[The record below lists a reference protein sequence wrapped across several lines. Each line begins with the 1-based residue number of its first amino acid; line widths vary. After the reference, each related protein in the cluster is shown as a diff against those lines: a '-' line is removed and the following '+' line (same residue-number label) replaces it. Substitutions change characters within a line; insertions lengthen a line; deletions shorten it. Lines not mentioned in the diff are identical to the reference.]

1 MSDLANLIPE
11 GLIPVPIGVSL
22 GNAFA
27 CDWVNVGLAEMAWI
41 VVSGSKIAA
50 ASIVCTPQK
59 AYAAAGTGA
68 TALTVNVPIWAG
80 LTIAGVPTPK
90 MTRQADAVNYTTAAT
105 AGVHTVVFQI
115 DPASLGVEGSTP
127 SLGPYNF
134 IGGTYVSLVA
144 DALSVVCYMVPRYA
158 GNPLYAPTYLA

>member
-50 ASIVCTPQK
+50 AAITCTPQK
-59 AYAAAGTGA
+59 AYNAAGGGA

-90 MTRQADAVNYTTAAT
+90 MTRQTDALLYVTAAT

-115 DPASLGVEGSTP
+115 DPASLGVEATG
-127 SLGPYNF
+127 LGPYNF

-144 DALSVVCYMVPRYA
+144 DALSVVCYMVPRYG
-158 GNPLYAPTYLA
+158 GNPLTQPTYLA

>member
-11 GLIPVPIGVSL
+11 RLIPVPIGVSL

-50 ASIVCTPQK
+50 ASIVATPQK
-59 AYAAAGTGA
+59 AYNAAGGGA

-90 MTRQADAVNYTTAAT
+90 LTRAADGVVCTTAAT
-105 AGVHTVVFQI
+105 AGVHTIVFQI
-115 DPASLGVEGSTP
+115 DPATLGAEASVP

-144 DALSVVCYMVPRYA
+144 DALSVVCYILPRYA
-158 GNPLYAPTYLA
+158 GNPLYNPTYLA